1 MLLFIVIYYIM
12 NTVFEMFKNLLGI
25 KKYIPKSQKDEI
37 KQAITGLDKVKN
49 KKLIEV
55 LNKII
60 ESKTLTVELRNTLNK
75 LLDDLQKEDLTE
87 QQQIDIIDDI
97 IKEINDENLE
107 NILDMECDRY
117 NKFTSNNP
125 AEYIYYNK
133 THNNYTLAIP
143 KNKEKKSK
151 DLSKLINILKENVQ
165 QEKVRKFLQL
175 ELFKKISYKG
185 KRIIIYYDNI
195 SKKPYFDINHVI
207 NLFDD
212 INYKR
217 DKYYEYKKSI
227 EVYSIKNNNV
237 NGFYIKEF
245 ISQETFFNMLL
256 HTNSLFSNKFKNDIA
271 KLLDQLTNQG
281 QLMIDNDTLVLN
293 NNVPNNV
300 LIPKNVDHFKEDYI
314 YNQTYENTQ
323 LLDFIKH
330 LIVSNKQINYNKY
343 LNKHVLYFFVITLD
357 DPSGLNRILCK
368 IGYTCDIIGR
378 IKSLPNEYKCK
389 FYLIGLK
396 TIYSVQ
402 DEKAFHNNLKTLHPE
417 LVVDLKINDHT
428 KDEIYVFDHKVFQLF
443 NNTPDKV
450 KFDDCDIQLEKETQ
464 DVLTNYFYCIES
476 RFENEI
482 LLKLK
487 NNFKIGAIV
496 NEYKQNVAI
505 KYIDYLM
512 YHCKHVENMK
522 DKEIE
527 LKKIELQMMGR

>member
-1 MLLFIVIYYIM
+1 M
-12 NTVFEMFKNLLGI
+12 NTLFGMFNNLLGI
-25 KKYIPKSQKDEI
+25 KKYIPKSQKEEI
-37 KQAITGLDKVKN
+37 KQAITELDKVKN
-49 KKLIEV
+49 KMLIEV
-55 LNKII
+55 LNKVI
-60 ESKTLTVELRNTLNK
+60 ESKTLTVELRNSLTK
-75 LLDDLQKEDLTE
+75 LMNELQKEGLTDQE
-87 QQQIDIIDDI
+87 QINIIDDI

-107 NILDMECDRY
+107 NILDMECNRY
-117 NKFTSNNP
+117 NKYTLSNP

-133 THNNYTLAIP
+133 NKNNYVLDIP
-143 KNKEKKSK
+143 NQKEKKSK
-151 DLSKLINILKENVQ
+151 DLSKLINILKNNLE
-165 QEKVRKFLQL
+165 QEKGRIFSSLVT
-175 ELFKKISYKG
+175 FKKISYKG
-185 KRIIIYYDNI
+185 KRIIIYYDNN

-212 INYKR
+212 NSAKHKKYDEYKR
-217 DKYYEYKKSI
+217 SI
-227 EVYSIKNNNV
+227 EVYSIKDNNV

-293 NNVPNNV
+293 NNILVT
-300 LIPKNVDHFKEDYI
+300 KNVDHFKEDYI
-314 YNQTYENTQ
+314 YNQTYENIQ
-323 LLDFIKH
+323 LLEFIKH

-343 LNKHVLYFFVITLD
+343 LNKHVLYLFVITLD

-368 IGYTCDIIGR
+368 IGYTCDIINR

-396 TIYSVQ
+396 TVYSVQ
-402 DEKAFHNNLKTLHPE
+402 DEKAFHNNLKTLYPE
-417 LVVDLKINDHT
+417 FTVDLKINDRI
-428 KDEIYVFDHKVFQLF
+428 KDETYVFDHKVFQLF

-450 KFDDCDIQLEKETQ
+450 KFDDMDIELENETQ
-464 DVLTNYFYCIES
+464 EILNNYFYGIET

-487 NNFKIGAIV
+487 NNINISSII
-496 NEYKQNVAI
+496 NEYQQNVAI
-505 KYIDYLM
+505 KYIDYLIQ
-512 YHCKHVENMK
+512 HDKHIEVMKDKDIIMK

-527 LKKIELQMMGR
+527 LKKMELQMLGFKN